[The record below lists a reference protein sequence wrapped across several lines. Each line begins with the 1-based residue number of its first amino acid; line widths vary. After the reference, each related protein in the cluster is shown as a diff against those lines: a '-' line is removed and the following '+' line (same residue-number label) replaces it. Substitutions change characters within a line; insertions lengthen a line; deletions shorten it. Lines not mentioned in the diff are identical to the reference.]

1 MNVAILTIG
10 LVFLLNSTF
19 AIQEESGINIY
30 KNCHED
36 LTSCSESLDL
46 ERSVRS
52 TTQNHLEWLPTILNV
67 ILFGGPELLKGCLFA
82 MMTLPCFEPF
92 NTVFNFIG
100 GPKCADIPY
109 RYLDVFVESFILFI
123 VTPLKQ

>member
-1 MNVAILTIG
+1 MNVTILTIG

-36 LTSCSESLDL
+36 LTSCSDSLDL

-100 GPKCADIPY
+100 GPECAYIPY
-109 RYLDVFVESFILFI
+109 RWLDYFVEAFI
-123 VTPLKQ
+123 VFIVSPIQQ